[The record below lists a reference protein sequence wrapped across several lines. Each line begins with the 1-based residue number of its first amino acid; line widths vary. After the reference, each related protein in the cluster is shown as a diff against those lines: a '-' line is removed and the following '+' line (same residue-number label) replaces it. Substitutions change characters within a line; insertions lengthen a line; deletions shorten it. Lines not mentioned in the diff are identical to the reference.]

1 MKKEKIDIISEEIGL
16 DIIEVTDSK
25 PLIEY
30 KDYLRKRIE
39 NNENVEFE
47 ESDINKRINPKLSFE
62 SVKSIIVVAIS
73 YNTGYTRKLEN
84 KNKLYGKLSTISFGV
99 DYHKVL
105 NDKMEILANRL
116 KEIDSNFE
124 YRRVVDTG
132 PLLEKAIAKKA
143 GIGWQGKNTLIINNK
158 YGSKI
163 SIGYL
168 LTNIEFEIFEENKKI
183 LDYNDCGDCK
193 ICISACPTKA
203 LNGDYTMNSKKC
215 ISYLTQTK
223 NTIPYD
229 LRDKMGIQVY
239 GCDICQS
246 VCPHNIGVYLTKFEC
261 FLPKKTFGLV
271 DIEELFLMNNSEFK
285 KKYGDM
291 TGSWRG
297 KNILLRNSAI
307 ALANIRN
314 ERAYKLLIKNINN
327 SSEMVREYIYWALF
341 LYRRE
346 HPEVLS
352 IIEREIQFEKE
363 ILKDEIYK
371 LMSNNILGG

>member
-73 YNTGYTRKLEN
+73 YNTVYTRKLEN

-105 NDKMEILANRL
+105 SDKMEILANRL

-168 LTNIEFEIFEENKKI
+168 LTNIEFEMFEENKKI

>member
-30 KDYLRKRIE
+30 KDYLIKRIE

-105 NDKMEILANRL
+105 SDKMEILANRL

-307 ALANIRN
+307 ALANIRD

>member
-105 NDKMEILANRL
+105 SDKMEILANRL

-168 LTNIEFEIFEENKKI
+168 LTNIEFEMFEENKKI

>member
-168 LTNIEFEIFEENKKI
+168 LTNIEFEMFEENKKI

>member
-30 KDYLRKRIE
+30 KDYLIKRIE

-307 ALANIRN
+307 ALANIRD

>member
-30 KDYLRKRIE
+30 KDYLIKRIE

-105 NDKMEILANRL
+105 SDKMEILANRL

-168 LTNIEFEIFEENKKI
+168 LTNIEFEMFEENKKI

>member
-30 KDYLRKRIE
+30 KDYLIKRIE

-168 LTNIEFEIFEENKKI
+168 LTNIEFEMFEENKKI

-307 ALANIRN
+307 ALANIRD

>member
-223 NTIPYD
+223 NMIPYD
-229 LRDKMGIQVY
+229 LRDKMGVQVY

>member
-73 YNTGYTRKLEN
+73 YNTVYTRKLEN

-105 NDKMEILANRL
+105 SDKMEILANRL

-168 LTNIEFEIFEENKKI
+168 LTNIEFEMFEENKKI

-229 LRDKMGIQVY
+229 LRGKMGIQVY

>member
-105 NDKMEILANRL
+105 NDKMELLANRL